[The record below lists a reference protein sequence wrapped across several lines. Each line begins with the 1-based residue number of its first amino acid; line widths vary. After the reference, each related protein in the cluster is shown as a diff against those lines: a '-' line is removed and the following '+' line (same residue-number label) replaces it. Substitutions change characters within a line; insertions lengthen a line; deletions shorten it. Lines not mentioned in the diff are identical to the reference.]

1 MNQITT
7 HRQAN
12 HFGHFIYSLLLSG
25 VCLLLMT
32 IQGYSQT
39 SSIKAGKVER
49 IKVHGK
55 GLEGN
60 LAGDSPDRDVSIYLP
75 PSYGTDKN
83 RHYPVIYFL
92 HGFTDS
98 DDKWYG
104 FTKHWINLPAVVDK
118 AIAEEKSKEFI
129 IVTPNA
135 YNRYFGSMYSNSVTI
150 GNWED
155 FVATELVAYIDKN
168 YRTIPQATSRGLA
181 GHSMGGY
188 GTIRIGQKHPDTFSS
203 LYLLS
208 PCCMLPNMG
217 GPGNSEMAARMEGIK
232 TQADLEKADFITKA
246 MFASAAS
253 WSPNP
258 TNGPFFLDLP
268 VKEGQPQPIVTAK
281 WAANAPLATLDQ
293 HVGNIRQLHALAFDA
308 GSKDESIAANNKI
321 LDGMLTTYKI
331 PHSYEEYD
339 GDHINRI
346 AERIEQ
352 KMLPF
357 FTSNL
362 SFEPVRASRADRKR

>member
-1 MNQITT
+1 MNPRTQ
-7 HRQAN
+7 HHQVLPFSN
-12 HFGHFIYSLLLSG
+12 LVFSLLLLGILGLVVAS
-25 VCLLLMT
+25 
-32 IQGYSQT
+32 QAYSQN
-39 SSIKAGKVER
+39 SPIKTGRVER

-60 LAGDSPDRDVSIYLP
+60 LAGDSPDRDVSVYLP
-75 PSYGTDKN
+75 PSYQTDKN
-83 RHYPVIYFL
+83 RRYPVIYFL

-104 FTKHWINLPAVVDK
+104 LTKHWINLPAVVDK
-118 AIAEEKSKEFI
+118 MVAEGKTAEFI

-155 FVATELVAYIDKN
+155 FVANELVAFIDKQ

-188 GTIRIGQKHPDTFSS
+188 GTMRIGQKHPEIFSS

-208 PCCMLPNMG
+208 PCCMVPNMN
-217 GPGNSEMAARMEGIK
+217 GPGNTRMAARMDSIK
-232 TQADLEKADFITKA
+232 TQADLEKADFGTKA
-246 MFASAAS
+246 MFASGAS

-258 TNGPFFLDLP
+258 ANAPFFLDLP
-268 VKEGQPQPIVTAK
+268 VKEGQPQPMVTAK

-293 HVGNIRQLHALAFDA
+293 YVGNIKQLHALAFDA
-308 GSKDESIAANNKI
+308 GSKDISIAANIKV
-321 LDGMLTTYKI
+321 LDSMLTNYKI
-331 PHSYEEYD
+331 PHTYEEYE
-339 GDHINRI
+339 GDHTNRI

-357 FTSNL
+357 FTANLNL
-362 SFEPVRASRADRKR
+362 SVKPNPISKKR